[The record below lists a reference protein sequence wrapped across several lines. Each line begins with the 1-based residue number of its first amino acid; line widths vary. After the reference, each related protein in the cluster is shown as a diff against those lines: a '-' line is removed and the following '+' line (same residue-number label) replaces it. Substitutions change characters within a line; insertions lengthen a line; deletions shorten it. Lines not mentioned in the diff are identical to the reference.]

1 MSTEDA
7 RFVTEFIDSPFRVG
21 PEGVD
26 FDAFVSNAVVN
37 DCNLEGI
44 SVPTLIVHTK
54 DDQVASHDASQ
65 RAAERI
71 PGARFV
77 SLESGGHLMIG
88 QTKIVRDELADFF
101 AERSDRRAGRV
112 AS

>member
-1 MSTEDA
+1 VRISALCTA
-7 RFVTEFIDSPFRVG
+7 VVTYVLVG
-21 PEGVD
+21 HD
-26 FDAFVSNAVVN
+26 FDAFVSNAAVI
-37 DCNLEGI
+37 DYNLEGI
-44 SVPTLIVHTK
+44 SVPTLIVHTQ
-54 DDQVASHDASQ
+54 DDQLASHDASQ

-88 QTKIVRDELADFF
+88 QTKIVRDELARFF
-101 AERSDRRAGRV
+101 AESAVRRAERG